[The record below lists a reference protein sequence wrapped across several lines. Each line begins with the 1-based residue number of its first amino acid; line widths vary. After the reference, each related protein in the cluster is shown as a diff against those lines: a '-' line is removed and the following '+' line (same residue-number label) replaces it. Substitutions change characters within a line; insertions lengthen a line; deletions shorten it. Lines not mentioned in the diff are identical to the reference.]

1 MDNSF
6 IDNEFIEMIS
16 LASLLIVSFYTPVKI
31 RRPDI
36 LEYVRWLGMRDPME
50 TSGNAQNFS

>member
-6 IDNEFIEMIS
+6 IDNEFIETIS
-16 LASLLIVSFYTPVKI
+16 LASRLVSFYTPVKI